1 MERLLANDPAMTYRF
16 ARDLPMDKNQ
26 SSYRSYLL
34 RVWQVTSQGEI
45 SWHATLEYPQTGA
58 IKSFADLE
66 SLVAFL
72 KEGQLVKGKSG
83 GQAHEK

>member
-16 ARDLPMDKNQ
+16 VRDLPMDKNQ

-34 RVWQVTSQGEI
+34 RIWQVASLGKVN
-45 SWHATLEYPQTGA
+45 WHATLECPQTGA
-58 IKSFADLE
+58 IKSFAGLE

-72 KEGQLVKGKSG
+72 KEGQLVDGKAG
-83 GQAHEK
+83 KQANEN